1 MAEIFI
7 LNIGGNVLCYYNS
20 DAQKN
25 ENGMDGDNANPH
37 MVASFLTGI
46 LQFAEKIHGDEINSF
61 EMGNKSIVIT
71 STIFTESTRIYYIIL
86 SEKKNKQNL
95 KSLNQKLD
103 KIRDQFESSYNVK
116 EIENWDGDL
125 TFFEDMVSEIR
136 IIIDGD
142 SRVLSKEERKKKFI
156 NLWKEKMTG
165 LYFTD

>member
-1 MAEIFI
+1 MENSETFI

-20 DAQKN
+20 DKEKN
-25 ENGMDGDNANPH
+25 ENGMEKANPN

-61 EMGNKSIVIT
+61 EMGNKTIVIT
-71 STIFTESTRIYYIIL
+71 STIFTKSNRIYYVIL

-103 KIRDQFESSYNVK
+103 KIRQKFEEKYNV
-116 EIENWDGDL
+116 EQIGNWNGDIS
-125 TFFEDMVSEIR
+125 FFDEMISEIR

-142 SRVLSKEERKKKFI
+142 TRVLSKEEKKKKFI

-165 LYFTD
+165 LHFTD